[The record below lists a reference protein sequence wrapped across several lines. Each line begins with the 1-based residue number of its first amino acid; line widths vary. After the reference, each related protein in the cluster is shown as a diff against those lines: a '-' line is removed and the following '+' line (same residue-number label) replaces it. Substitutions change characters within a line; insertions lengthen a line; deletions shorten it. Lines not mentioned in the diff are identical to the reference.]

1 MLGSRVR
8 FVTFPSVGISLV
20 LAWTDEARRG
30 RALNAAMYL
39 GIHEEVPARSLV
51 WIREYCLRSF
61 PVCVASCLPGNG
73 STGEGRSDTPINV
86 RENVERER
94 ERESLLPAI
103 LVWRELTPR
112 VCGYRRLYF
121 HSQCLLFCSFN
132 HHLLHRPSSRLETR
146 DKRRHPHTLC
156 KQRRTLRCSTE
167 NYVTVL
173 YIRCS
178 GEEQQ
183 NYHENCPGVDI
194 PSPYGRRPQTL
205 FLKHC
210 PWTLVSLARRCTRC
224 SR

>member
-8 FVTFPSVGISLV
+8 FVTFPSVGMSLV

-94 ERESLLPAI
+94 ENRSCP
-103 LVWRELTPR
+103 
-112 VCGYRRLYF
+112 
-121 HSQCLLFCSFN
+121 LF
-132 HHLLHRPSSRLETR
+132 
-146 DKRRHPHTLC
+146 
-156 KQRRTLRCSTE
+156 
-167 NYVTVL
+167 
-173 YIRCS
+173 
-178 GEEQQ
+178 
-183 NYHENCPGVDI
+183 
-194 PSPYGRRPQTL
+194 
-205 FLKHC
+205 
-210 PWTLVSLARRCTRC
+210 
-224 SR
+224 

>member
-8 FVTFPSVGISLV
+8 FVTFPSVGMSLV

-61 PVCVASCLPGNG
+61 PVCDASCLPGNG

-94 ERESLLPAI
+94 ESLLPAI

-112 VCGYRRLYF
+112 VCGSRRLYF
-121 HSQCLLFCSFN
+121 HSQCLLFLLVQSSSPPPCIQSPRDSRQATTPTYAMQAEADAPLLNRKLRHCSVYSMFRRGTTK
-132 HHLLHRPSSRLETR
+132 LPRELSRR
-146 DKRRHPHTLC
+146 GHSVPFMDDGHKPC
-156 KQRRTLRCSTE
+156 
-167 NYVTVL
+167 
-173 YIRCS
+173 
-178 GEEQQ
+178 
-183 NYHENCPGVDI
+183 
-194 PSPYGRRPQTL
+194 
-205 FLKHC
+205 F
-210 PWTLVSLARRCTRC
+210 
-224 SR
+224 